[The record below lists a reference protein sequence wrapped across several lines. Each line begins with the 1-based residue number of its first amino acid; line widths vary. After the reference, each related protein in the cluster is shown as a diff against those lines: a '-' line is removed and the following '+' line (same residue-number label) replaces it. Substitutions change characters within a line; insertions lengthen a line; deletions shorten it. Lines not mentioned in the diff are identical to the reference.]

1 MLHDLFRIAIVV
13 SPVRLVS
20 IGVLSGDYGTAS
32 EWLLAN
38 RPLIDDF
45 LSKLRE
51 GTNQTRQKARALP
64 RLRPVQAGPDMAALG
79 QPTP

>member
-1 MLHDLFRIAIVV
+1 MLYDLFRIAIVV

-20 IGVLSGDYGTAS
+20 IGVLSGDYGKAS

-38 RPLIDDF
+38 RSLIDDF

-51 GTNQTRQKARALP
+51 RTNQSTPNRASF
-64 RLRPVQAGPDMAALG
+64 RVRPAHSDLT
-79 QPTP
+79 PTP